1 MLLAAA
7 RRSCS
12 RALALPG
19 TETSAGALSVVAVRR
34 PRQPWRRWPSCRL
47 PGCSVSAAAPTSSG
61 AASKNVAAPLG
72 CVPLGGARAGCL
84 LALAVA
90 RRSTTTCCFASTQEQ
105 EPPPSNTGNKLP
117 QPPPQRK
124 APWKPRQTCWRRCPC
139 CAGSRR
145 WRSWR
150 SLRGGGVCRNGRQ
163 RRPTSAACSRVPTTR
178 LQGETKHY
186 GVYLANH
193 RARARLTDLESKVY
207 VRVQRLDQI
216 NAN

>member
-1 MLLAAA
+1 
-7 RRSCS
+7 
-12 RALALPG
+12 
-19 TETSAGALSVVAVRR
+19 
-34 PRQPWRRWPSCRL
+34 
-47 PGCSVSAAAPTSSG
+47 
-61 AASKNVAAPLG
+61 
-72 CVPLGGARAGCL
+72 
-84 LALAVA
+84 VA

-186 GVYLANH
+186 GVREDLA
-193 RARARLTDLESKVY
+193 A
-207 VRVQRLDQI
+207 LDRQMSATGVFRQLD
-216 NAN
+216 ANQGNSPGCFWAGYTRFRGLDFWMGSTHVGKDSSGALL

>member
-1 MLLAAA
+1 MSASGVLGVGVSYLF
-7 RRSCS
+7 RRGQEAWGSFC
-12 RALALPG
+12 
-19 TETSAGALSVVAVRR
+19 AGPRR
-34 PRQPWRRWPSCRL
+34 P
-47 PGCSVSAAAPTSSG
+47 SG
-61 AASKNVAAPLG
+61 PCA
-72 CVPLGGARAGCL
+72 AGCP

-186 GVYLANH
+186 GVREDLSRQMSATGVLQPNGRRDHVTDRRECFRPLATQAGNCTSCLIEALF
-193 RARARLTDLESKVY
+193 RYRCCS
-207 VRVQRLDQI
+207 
-216 NAN
+216 